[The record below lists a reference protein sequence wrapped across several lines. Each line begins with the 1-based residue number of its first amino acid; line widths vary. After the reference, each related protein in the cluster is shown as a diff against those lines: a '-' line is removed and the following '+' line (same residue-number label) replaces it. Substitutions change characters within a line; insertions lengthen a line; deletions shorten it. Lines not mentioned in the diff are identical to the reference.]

1 MGVISQEA
9 VATSS
14 RARVRGQRAEVIIEE
29 CELTDGGEY
38 SVICTQD
45 NDTYQYVTSANLTV
59 DGNGLCPSGVFF
71 FFFSI
76 SQLV

>member
-14 RARVRGQRAEVIIEE
+14 RARVEVIIEE
-29 CELTDGGEY
+29 CKLTDGGEY

-59 DGNGLCPSGVFF
+59 DGNGLCPSGVFL